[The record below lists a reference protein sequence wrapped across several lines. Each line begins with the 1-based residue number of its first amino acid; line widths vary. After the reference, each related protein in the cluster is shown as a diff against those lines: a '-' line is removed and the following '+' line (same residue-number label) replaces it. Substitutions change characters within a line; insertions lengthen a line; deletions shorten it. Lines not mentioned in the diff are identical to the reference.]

1 MDVRRDPGFEAE
13 FDELFAIAERVARRV
28 VGPAAAEDVA
38 AEALSRAFARWPR
51 VRDLPYRRA
60 WVARVACNEALDV
73 ARRDRRR
80 APAAPRESAF
90 ETPDDVATR
99 LALDAALARLPRRQR
114 QVVALRY
121 LADLDVADTAR
132 ALGITVGAVKQHA
145 HRALDAMRNTLGG
158 DAALA
163 FGSDHDG

>member
-38 AEALSRAFARWPR
+38 AEALSRAFARWRR
-51 VRDLPYRRA
+51 VKDMPYRRA
-60 WVARVACNEALDV
+60 WVARVAFNEALDV
-73 ARRDRRR
+73 ARRERRHASDR
-80 APAAPRESAF
+80 AHASVFESAD
-90 ETPDDVATR
+90 EVATR
-99 LALDAALARLPRRQR
+99 LTLDDAIARLPRRQR

-121 LADLDVADTAR
+121 LADLDVADTAH
-132 ALGITVGAVKQHA
+132 ALGITAGAVKQHA
-145 HRALDAMRNTLGG
+145 HRALETMRRSLGG

-163 FGSDHDG
+163 FGSDNDG